1 MLPAMATYMSV
12 IIMTTSTYM
21 VTFTHE
27 VTVRTKFA
35 LSIECFLNVNIHNN
49 SSIGVIEGKVNE

>member
-27 VTVRTKFA
+27 VTVRTQFV
-35 LSIECFLNVNIHNN
+35 LSIECFLNVNIQK
-49 SSIGVIEGKVNE
+49 KVV